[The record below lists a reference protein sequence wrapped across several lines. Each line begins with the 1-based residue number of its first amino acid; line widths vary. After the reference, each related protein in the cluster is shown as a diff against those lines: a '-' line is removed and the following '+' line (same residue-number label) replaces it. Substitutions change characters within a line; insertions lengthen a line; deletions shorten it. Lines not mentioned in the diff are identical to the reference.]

1 MNHTPWTI
9 ILLSASAL
17 WLSACDKTPTTP
29 PSPRVSTPVTTES
42 GAARNPVA
50 DPSLPTTTSAVP
62 QVRGPTDGT
71 RVPSKES
78 TSMPMPGQNNDHS
91 APLSSAKPASSP

>member
-1 MNHTPWTI
+1 MNTLWTS
-9 ILLSASAL
+9 ILLGACSL

-29 PSPRVSTPVTTES
+29 PSPMVVKSVTNEPGVAVNPVT
-42 GAARNPVA
+42 
-50 DPSLPTTTSAVP
+50 DPSMPTTPSAVP
-62 QVRGPTDGT
+62 AAREPTDGT

-78 TSMPMPGQNNDHS
+78 TSAPMPGQNNDHS